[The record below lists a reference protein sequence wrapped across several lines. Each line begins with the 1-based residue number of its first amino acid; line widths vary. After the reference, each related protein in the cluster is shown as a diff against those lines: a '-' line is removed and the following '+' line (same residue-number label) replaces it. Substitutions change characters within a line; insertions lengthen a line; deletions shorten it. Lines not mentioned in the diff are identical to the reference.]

1 MARDFEAELGEHR
14 PDLLRHCY
22 RMLGAFAD
30 AEDVVQDV
38 LANAWKSRAS
48 FSGDVPI
55 RHWLM
60 RMATNACLN
69 ELGRRKRRT
78 LPQLEREAATSFD
91 VLEEVEASTW
101 ITPAPDSRLFGA
113 APVLE
118 ARETVALAF
127 IALLQRLPPRQRA
140 ALLLKDVVG
149 FSTDEIATAL
159 ETTVPSIESALH
171 RAREGIALPRPT
183 SSSRNEPSAST
194 LRAYVRSWEERDLD
208 TLVGLLKDDAV
219 FAMPPHSVWVRGSS
233 VGDFFRSP
241 KLAPFWARTTRVL
254 ETRANDGVAL
264 AFYTLDGDT
273 FVRHSVQLARFDGD
287 RLAEGIQFIGARYL
301 EGFDVPERF
310 AR

>member
-1 MARDFEAELGEHR
+1 MARDFEEELTEHR

-127 IALLQRLPPRQRA
+127 VALLQRLPPRQRA

-149 FSTDEIATAL
+149 FSNDEIASAL
-159 ETTVPSIESALH
+159 DTTVPSVESALH
-171 RAREGIALPRPT
+171 RAREGIALPRAEP
-183 SSSRNEPSAST
+183 SSRAAPSAST

-208 TLVGLLKDDAV
+208 TLVSLLKEDAV
-219 FAMPPHSVWVRGSS
+219 FAMPPHSIWLRGPMI
-233 VGDFFRSP
+233 GRFFRSS
-241 KLAPFWARTTRVL
+241 KLAPFWSRTVRIL
-254 ETRANDGVAL
+254 ETRANDRVAL
-264 AFYTLDGDT
+264 AFYTLDGEV
-273 FVRHSVQLARFDGD
+273 FIHHSVQVVDFDGD
-287 RLAEGIQFIGARYL
+287 RVAQAVQFIGASYL
-301 EGFDVPERF
+301 ERFDVPAHLVR
-310 AR
+310 